1 MVDYC
6 TESDIESY
14 LGITIDTGTTP
25 STADVATI
33 ITDVSRTIDDY
44 ARRTLSGVTSG
55 HVEYHDIANGLDT
68 IVLSKR
74 PVSEVTSIEKVGSD
88 GEPEATLDQGRAR
101 DGTDDYWLQDAAS
114 GIIRFHNTFSTTIRD
129 YLKVTYSYGS
139 SDIPHE
145 ARTAAI
151 LMVCV
156 RVTRAMMVDENCS
169 ERVRQ
174 VYAETLKAL
183 MPEAHEAMKAI
194 KMDRNVGIGILG

>member
-6 TESDIESY
+6 TESDIEAY
-14 LGITIDTGTTP
+14 LGFDIDTGTTP

-55 HVEYHDIANGLDT
+55 HVEYHDIAAGLDT

-74 PVSEVTSIEKVGSD
+74 PVSAITSIEKVGSN
-88 GEPEATLDQGRAR
+88 GESEATLAQGRAR
-101 DGTDDYWLQDAAS
+101 DGTDNYWLQDADA
-114 GIIRFHNTFSTTIRD
+114 GIIRFHHKFSQRIRD
-129 YLKVTYSYGS
+129 YLKVTYDYGS
-139 SDIPHE
+139 STIPHE

-151 LMVCV
+151 LLSSV
-156 RVTRAMMVDENCS
+156 RVVRTMMIDENCT
-169 ERVRQ
+169 ERVRE

-183 MPEAHEAMKAI
+183 QPEATAALNRIQNNQHI
-194 KMDRNVGIGILG
+194 GIGIMG